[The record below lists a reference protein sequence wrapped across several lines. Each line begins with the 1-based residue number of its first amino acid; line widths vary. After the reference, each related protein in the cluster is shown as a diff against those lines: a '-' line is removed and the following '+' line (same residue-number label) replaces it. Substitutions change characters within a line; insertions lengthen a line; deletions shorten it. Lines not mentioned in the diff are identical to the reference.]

1 MQDFPGS
8 NQLYHREC
16 GSTISG
22 QKIMPFKFSKRVPW
36 RAKLERQQETK
47 IVDIPPRMQARLGKG
62 RMVIP
67 RPLDV
72 DALIRDVPK
81 GKLVTVLQL
90 REELARRSKVD
101 VACPLCTGIFV
112 RIVAETANEE
122 RNTGKRVVTPFWR
135 VISSEGRL
143 NPRFPGGAAAQKRFL
158 AAEGHKILK
167 ASGKKPPV
175 VADFESALVRF

>member
-1 MQDFPGS
+1 
-8 NQLYHREC
+8 
-16 GSTISG
+16 
-22 QKIMPFKFSKRVPW
+22 MPFKSSKRIPW
-36 RAKLERQQETK
+36 RTKLERQQEIR

-72 DALIRDVPK
+72 DALIRSVPK

-90 REELARRSKVD
+90 RQELARRSKVD

-112 RIVAETANEE
+112 RIVAEAANEE
-122 RNTGKRVVTPFWR
+122 LGMDKKNIGKKNMSKKTVTPFWR
-135 VISSEGRL
+135 VVTGEGRL
-143 NPRFPGGAAAQKRFL
+143 NPRFPGGAAAQKRSL
-158 AAEGHKILK
+158 ASEGHKILK
-167 ASGKKPPV
+167 ANGKKPPA